1 MPRSARL
8 PLVASLL
15 LVAAGLAVLP
25 GVWATIT
32 IRQAFFDTLGMGSVY
47 HRHVATERNLFLG
60 TVGVLIVLG
69 IPLLLAALRVAAVP
83 DRDGS
88 RLPFVR
94 RAVWSVWAVLGVISA
109 LLFGTAMLEKG
120 DAFLAATNA
129 VSFGRTYA
137 GHDVSYFIFE
147 LPLQVSVLR
156 LAAFALVLLAIAS
169 GGVYFAAEQRRR
181 GTLVHQGD
189 ARRAA
194 DVVVSVTFVY
204 GGLALVCLG
213 LAYAIDRNSALIG
226 GDDLISGADKAT
238 RIVQMPSQLVIG
250 LLIAVLGIAT
260 IALAL
265 ARLRRALFAT
275 TQRMAA
281 GAGGT
286 WIATAVLLAIFSTFW
301 WVILVVV
308 AVAATLALLSLSKP
322 APEGRP
328 NLASVHGTLRRGKI
342 DGWPDRSAWAAF
354 VILTAIVGGAAPAAG
369 TSLYDHFT
377 LTGPRYQNQR
387 SYIERSIDS
396 TRYGFDLERMK
407 VTDAAGYTPG
417 GVTQEAIAGAPAS
430 VDSLRFL
437 AVDTAQPACE
447 RIQSR
452 DQFYNCG
459 DPHIDRYT
467 IGDKRRTVFS
477 IPRLIDW
484 DRVTGFQR
492 RHFAFTSGCGL
503 ILSPVNEIDSAG
515 RPRFIAGDIPQRG
528 IDPPLDKPQ
537 LYFGDDE
544 SPWAMVDTSQNQF
557 DCLKNQVTTW
567 GGDGIKVGDHRLALS
582 LFLGGLPI
590 VGGGRQ
596 FWNST
601 DGNPAGATSQA
612 LLYRGMRTR
621 MERLAPFLQWDS
633 SPYYAAADGR
643 VYVIDVGYAA
653 TDQLPYSEV
662 YNGVRYLRST
672 VIGVMDAY
680 SGETKLYVADPKEP
694 ITATWL
700 KVYPK
705 LFTPFAQLPAGLRAH
720 LKYGEDA
727 FDTQAA
733 ALARYHVTAAETFF
747 NGDQAWAFTEEATGT
762 GTNGQRVASPSR
774 YTYLVLPGETT
785 ERFSVIR
792 SYKPAA
798 QGKGL
803 GFSGWLA
810 IDSEP
815 DKFGQATILQFP
827 QSAANGEQ
835 LDSLDTFTSNVA
847 RDPVLSGEIG
857 VRSTTVRR
865 GDTLVVPIG
874 KGLLYVQPLYLD
886 NPGDSLPTLWQVVV
900 SFGDGHVFKGPT
912 FPAALQAA
920 FDGGD
925 GGGGDGGG
933 TGVPAN
939 DTIQELVLLADAELA
954 AWRAAVAAGN
964 DAAAAQHFARM
975 AAAIAQARALASPEA
990 PSTPVDP
997 ATGTAT
1003 GTTPTETAPAATTT
1017 TP

>member
-1 MPRSARL
+1 VPRSARL
-8 PLVASLL
+8 PLIASIL
-15 LVAAGLAVLP
+15 LVVAGLAVLP

-32 IRQAFFDTLGMGSVY
+32 IRQSFFDTLEMGSVY

-60 TVGVLIVLG
+60 TVLVLVVLG
-69 IPLLLAALRVAAVP
+69 VPLLIAALRVAGVP

-94 RAVWSVWAVLGVISA
+94 RAVWSIWTILAAFSA
-109 LLFGTAMLEKG
+109 LSFGTTMLAKG
-120 DAFLAATNA
+120 DAYLAATNA

-137 GHDVSYFIFE
+137 GHDVSYFVFE

-169 GGVYFAAEQRRR
+169 GAVYAAAEQRRR
-181 GTLVHQGD
+181 ASLVHQGD

-194 DVVVSVTFVY
+194 DVVVAVTFAY

-238 RIVQMPSQLVIG
+238 RIVQMPSQAVIG
-250 LLIAVLGIAT
+250 LLIAVLGVAT
-260 IALAL
+260 CALAIP
-265 ARLRRALFAT
+265 RLRRMLFAT
-275 TQRMAA
+275 TQRMAIAA
-281 GAGGT
+281 GAV
-286 WIATAVLLAIFSTFW
+286 WIATALLLAVFSTLWWIVLL
-301 WVILVVV
+301 VV
-308 AVAATLALLSLSKP
+308 AALATVALIRLTKP
-322 APEGRP
+322 APEDRP
-328 NLASVHGTLRRGKI
+328 NLATVHGTLRRGKI
-342 DGWPDRSAWAAF
+342 DGWPDRAAWAAF
-354 VILTAIVGGAAPAAG
+354 VVLTAIVGGAAPAAG

-387 SYIERSIDS
+387 SYIERSIAS
-396 TRYGFDLERMK
+396 TRFGFDLERIK
-407 VTDAAGYTPG
+407 ATDASGYTPG
-417 GVTQEAIAGAPAS
+417 GVTQQAISGAPAS

-467 IGDKRRTVFS
+467 IDGKRRTVFS

-503 ILSPVNEIDSAG
+503 VLSLVNEIDSAG

-528 IDPPLDKPQ
+528 LDPPLSHPE
-537 LYFGDDE
+537 LYFGDDR

-557 DCLKNQVTTW
+557 DCLKNQTTKW
-567 GGDGIKVGDHRLALS
+567 GGSGIKVGDHRLALS
-582 LFLGGLPI
+582 LFLGGLPVI
-590 VGGGRQ
+590 GGGRQ

-601 DGNPAGATSQA
+601 DGNPAGAGSQA

-621 MERLAPFLQWDS
+621 MQRLAPFLQWDS
-633 SPYYAAADGR
+633 SPYYAAADGH

-653 TDQLPYSEV
+653 TDQLPYSET
-662 YNGVRYLRST
+662 YNGVSYLRST

-694 ITATWL
+694 ITATWM
-700 KVYPK
+700 KVYPA
-705 LFTPFAQLPAGLRAH
+705 LFTPFSKLPAGLKVH

-727 FDTQAA
+727 FDAQAA

-762 GTNGQRVASPSR
+762 GTNGIRVASPSR
-774 YTYLVLPGETT
+774 YTYLVLPGQTT

-815 DKFGQATILQFP
+815 DRFGEATILQFP
-827 QSAANGEQ
+827 QSAANGQQ

-912 FPAALQAA
+912 FAAALQAA
-920 FDGGD
+920 FDGSG
-925 GGGGDGGG
+925 GGG
-933 TGVPAN
+933 TGTGVPST
-939 DTIQELVLLADAELA
+939 DSVQELVQLADEELK
-954 AWRAAVAAGN
+954 AWRTAVSAGN
-964 DAAAAQHFARM
+964 DAVAAQHFARM
-975 AAAIAQARALASPEA
+975 AAAIAQARALSGSSS
-990 PSTPVDP
+990 PSTTPP
-997 ATGTAT
+997 PTTTG
-1003 GTTPTETAPAATTT
+1003 ATTT
-1017 TP
+1017 TTGTTTTTTGTTTTP

>member
-1 MPRSARL
+1 M
-8 PLVASLL
+8 V
-15 LVAAGLAVLP
+15 AGLAVLP

-32 IRQAFFDTLGMGSVY
+32 VRQAFFDTLDMGSVY

-60 TVGVLIVLG
+60 TVVVLVVLG
-69 IPLLLAALRVAAVP
+69 IPLLIAALRVAAVP

-88 RLPFVR
+88 RLPYVR
-94 RAVWSVWAVLGVISA
+94 RAVWSVWTVLAALSA
-109 LLFGTAMLEKG
+109 LMFGTSMLEKG
-120 DAFLAATNA
+120 DAYLAATNA
-129 VSFGRTYA
+129 VDFGRTYA
-137 GHDVSYFIFE
+137 GHDISYFVFK

-156 LAAFALVLLAIAS
+156 LAAFALVLLAIAA
-169 GGVYFAAEQRRR
+169 GVVYAAAEQRRR
-181 GTLVHQGD
+181 GSLVHQGD

-194 DVVVSVTFVY
+194 DVVVAVTFGY

-213 LAYAIDRNSALIG
+213 LAYAIDRNTSLIG

-238 RIVQMPSQLVIG
+238 RVVQIPSQAVIG
-250 LLIAVLGIAT
+250 FLIVALGVATCVLAV
-260 IALAL
+260 
-265 ARLRRALFAT
+265 ARVRRWLFST
-275 TQRMAA
+275 TLQMAYVA
-281 GAGGT
+281 SAV
-286 WIATAVLLAIFSTFW
+286 WIATAVLLAIFSTLW
-301 WVILVVV
+301 WIVLVVI
-308 AVAATLALLSLSKP
+308 AAIASFLLISVSKP
-322 APEGRP
+322 STVEGKP
-328 NLASVHGTLRRGKI
+328 NLATVHGTLRRGKI
-342 DGWPDRSAWAAF
+342 DGWPDRAAWAAF
-354 VILTAIVGGAAPAAG
+354 VVLTAIVGGAAPAAG

-377 LTGPRYQNQR
+377 LSGPRYQNQR
-387 SYIERSIDS
+387 SYIERSIAS

-407 VTDAAGYTPG
+407 VTDASGYTPG
-417 GVTQEAIAGAPAS
+417 GVTQAAISAAPAS

-437 AVDTAQPACE
+437 SVDTAQPACE

-467 IGDKRRTVFS
+467 LDSKRRTVFS

-503 ILSPVNEIDSAG
+503 VLSPVNEIDTAG

-528 IDPPLDKPQ
+528 IDPPLAHPE
-537 LYFGDDE
+537 LYFGDDR

-557 DCLKNQVTTW
+557 VCLKNQTTTW
-567 GGDGIKVGDHRLALS
+567 AGNGVKVGDHRLALA
-582 LFLGGLPI
+582 LFLGGLPLI
-590 VGGGRQ
+590 GGGRQ

-601 DGNPAGATSQA
+601 DGNPAGAEAQA

-621 MERLAPFLQWDS
+621 LERLAPFLEWDS
-633 SPYYAAADGR
+633 APYYAAADGH

-653 TDQLPYSEV
+653 TDRLPYSESF
-662 YNGVRYLRST
+662 NGVRYLRST

-680 SGETKLYVADPKEP
+680 SGETKLYVLDPKEP
-694 ITATWL
+694 ITATWM
-700 KVYPK
+700 KVYPD
-705 LFTPFAQLPAGLRAH
+705 LFTNFSKLPAGLKSH

-727 FDTQAA
+727 FDAQAA

-762 GTNGQRVASPSR
+762 GTNGTRVASPSR
-774 YTYLVLPGETT
+774 YTYLVLPGQTT

-803 GFSGWLA
+803 GFAGWLA

-815 DKFGQATILQFP
+815 DKFGEATILQFP
-827 QSAANGEQ
+827 QSAANGQQ
-835 LDSLDTFTSNVA
+835 LDSLDTFTSNVT
-847 RDPVLSGEIG
+847 RDPVLSGLIG
-857 VRSTTVRR
+857 VRSAQVRR

-874 KGLLYVQPLYLD
+874 TGLLYVQPLYLD

-900 SFGDGHVFKGPT
+900 SFGDGHVFEGTT
-912 FPAALQAA
+912 FAAALQAA
-920 FDGGD
+920 FDGG
-925 GGGGDGGG
+925 GGDGGSG
-933 TGVPAN
+933 APSTDSIP
-939 DTIQELVLLADAELA
+939 ELVLLADTELK

-964 DAAAAQHFARM
+964 DTAAAQHFKKMADAI
-975 AAAIAQARALASPEA
+975 AAAKALSDSST
-990 PSTPVDP
+990 PSTTPP
-997 ATGTAT
+997 T
-1003 GTTPTETAPAATTT
+1003 GTTTAPATTT
-1017 TP
+1017 TTAPVDTTGTTTTP

>member
-1 MPRSARL
+1 M
-8 PLVASLL
+8 
-15 LVAAGLAVLP
+15 AAGLAVLP

-32 IRQAFFDTLGMGSVY
+32 IRQAFFDSLAMGSVY

-60 TVGVLIVLG
+60 TVLVLVVLG
-69 IPLLLAALRVAAVP
+69 IPLLIAALRVAAVP
-83 DRDGS
+83 DRDGT

-94 RAVWSVWAVLGVISA
+94 RAVWSMWTVLAAFSA
-109 LLFGTAMLEKG
+109 LAFGTAMLAKG
-120 DAFLAATNA
+120 DAYLAATNA
-129 VSFGRTYA
+129 VNFGRTYA
-137 GHDVSYFIFE
+137 GHDISYFVFE

-156 LAAFALVLLAIAS
+156 LAAFALVLLAIVS
-169 GGVYFAAEQRRR
+169 GAIYFAAEQRRR
-181 GTLVHQGD
+181 GSLVHAGD

-194 DVVVSVTFVY
+194 DVVVAVTSAY

-213 LAYAIDRNSALIG
+213 LAYAIDRNSSLIG

-238 RIVQMPSQLVIG
+238 RIVQIPSQAVIG
-250 LLIAVLGIAT
+250 ILIAVLGVAT
-260 IALAL
+260 CALAVP
-265 ARLRRALFAT
+265 RLRRTLFAT

-281 GAGGT
+281 VAAAT
-286 WIATAVLLAIFSTFW
+286 WAATAILLAIFSTMW
-301 WVILVVV
+301 WIVLVVV
-308 AVAATLALLSLSKP
+308 AALAGFALIKLTKP

-328 NLASVHGTLRRGKI
+328 NLASAHGTLRRGKI
-342 DGWPDRSAWAAF
+342 DGWPDRVAWATF
-354 VILTAIVGGAAPAAG
+354 VVLTAIVGGAAPAAG

-377 LTGPRYQNQR
+377 LSGPRYQNQR
-387 SYIERSIDS
+387 SYIERSITS
-396 TRYGFDLERMK
+396 TRFGFDLERMK
-407 VTDAAGYTPG
+407 VTDASGYVPG
-417 GVTQEAIAGAPAS
+417 GVTQAAIAGAPAS

-437 AVDTAQPACE
+437 SVDTAQPACE

-528 IDPPLDKPQ
+528 LKLEHPE
-537 LYFGDDE
+537 LYFGDDR

-557 DCLKNQVTTW
+557 DCLKNQKTTW

-582 LFLGGLPI
+582 LFLGGLPL

-601 DGNPAGATSQA
+601 DGNPAGGDAQA

-621 MERLAPFLQWDS
+621 LERLAPFLQWDS
-633 SPYYAAADGR
+633 KPYYAAADGH
-643 VYVIDVGYAA
+643 VYVVDVGYAT
-653 TDQLPYSEV
+653 TDQLPYSEI
-662 YNGVRYLRST
+662 YGGIRYLRST
-672 VIGVMDAY
+672 VIGVMDTY
-680 SGETKLYVADPKEP
+680 SGQTKLYVLDPKEP
-694 ITATWL
+694 ITATWM
-700 KVYPK
+700 KVYPD
-705 LFTPFAQLPAGLRAH
+705 LFTSFSKLPPGLKAH

-727 FDTQAA
+727 FDVQAA

-762 GTNGQRVASPSR
+762 GTNGTRVASPSR
-774 YTYLVLPGETT
+774 YTYLVLPGQTT

-815 DKFGQATILQFP
+815 DKFGEATVLQFP
-827 QSAANGEQ
+827 QSAANGQQ

-847 RDPVLSGEIG
+847 RDPVLSGQIG
-857 VRSTTVRR
+857 VRRDQVRR

-900 SFGDGHVFKGPT
+900 SFGDGHVFEGPT
-912 FPAALQAA
+912 FAAALQAA
-920 FDGGD
+920 FDGG
-925 GGGGDGGG
+925 GGDGGTG
-933 TGVPAN
+933 TGVPST
-939 DTIQELVLLADAELA
+939 DTVQELVLLADTELA

-975 AAAIAQARALASPEA
+975 AAAIAQARALSDSSS
-990 PSTPVDP
+990 PSTSAPGSTTTTTAPTATEP
-997 ATGTAT
+997 ATT
-1003 GTTPTETAPAATTT
+1003 ATTT
-1017 TP
+1017 TAP

>member
-1 MPRSARL
+1 M
-8 PLVASLL
+8 L

-32 IRQAFFDTLGMGSVY
+32 IRQAFFDTLEMGSVY

-60 TVGVLIVLG
+60 TVLVLIVLG
-69 IPLLLAALRVAAVP
+69 VPLLIAGLRVAAVP
-83 DRDGS
+83 DRDGT

-94 RAVWSVWAVLGVISA
+94 RAVWSMWAVLAAFSA
-109 LLFGTAMLEKG
+109 LAFGTAMLAKG

-129 VSFGRTYA
+129 VPFGRTYA
-137 GHDVSYFIFE
+137 GHDISYFVFE

-169 GGVYFAAEQRRR
+169 GAIYFAAEQRRR
-181 GTLVHQGD
+181 GSLVHAGD

-194 DVVVSVTFVY
+194 DVVVAVTFAY

-238 RIVQMPSQLVIG
+238 RIVQIPSQAVIG
-250 LLIAVLGIAT
+250 ILIAVLGVAT
-260 IALAL
+260 CALAVP
-265 ARLRRALFAT
+265 RLRRTLFAT

-281 GAGGT
+281 VAAGT
-286 WIATAVLLAIFSTFW
+286 WIATAVLLAIFSTLW
-301 WVILVVV
+301 WIVLV
-308 AVAATLALLSLSKP
+308 AVSGLVGFALIRLTKP

-328 NLASVHGTLRRGKI
+328 NLASAHGTLRRGKI
-342 DGWPDRSAWAAF
+342 DGWPDRAAWAAF
-354 VILTAIVGGAAPAAG
+354 VVLTAIVGGAAPAAG

-377 LTGPRYQNQR
+377 LSGPRYQNQR
-387 SYIERSIDS
+387 SYIERSIAS
-396 TRYGFDLERMK
+396 TRFGFDLERMK
-407 VTDAAGYTPG
+407 VTDASAYVPS
-417 GVTQEAIAGAPAS
+417 GVTQAAIAGAPAS

-437 AVDTAQPACE
+437 SVDTAQPACE

-467 IGDKRRTVFS
+467 IDSKRRTVFS

-503 ILSPVNEIDSAG
+503 VLSPVNEIDSAG

-528 IDPPLDKPQ
+528 IDPPLEHPE
-537 LYFGDDE
+537 LYFGDDR

-557 DCLKNQVTTW
+557 DCLKNQKTVW
-567 GGDGIKVGDHRLALS
+567 GGNGVKVGDHRLALS
-582 LFLGGLPI
+582 LFLGGLPL

-601 DGNPAGATSQA
+601 DGNPAGGDAQA

-621 MERLAPFLQWDS
+621 MQRLAPFLQWDS
-633 SPYYAAADGR
+633 KPYYAAADGH
-643 VYVIDVGYAA
+643 VYVIDVGYAT
-653 TDQLPYSEV
+653 TDQLPYSEI
-662 YNGVRYLRST
+662 YGGVRYLRST

-680 SGETKLYVADPKEP
+680 SGETKLYVLDPKEP
-694 ITATWL
+694 ITATWM
-700 KVYPK
+700 KVYPD
-705 LFTPFAQLPAGLRAH
+705 LFTSFAKLPAGLKAH

-727 FDTQAA
+727 FDVQAA

-762 GTNGQRVASPSR
+762 GTNGTRVASPSR
-774 YTYLVLPGETT
+774 YTYLVLPGQTT

-815 DKFGQATILQFP
+815 DRFGEATILQFP
-827 QSAANGEQ
+827 QSAANGQQ

-847 RDPVLSGEIG
+847 RDPVLSGQIG
-857 VRSTTVRR
+857 VRRDQVRR

-900 SFGDGHVFKGPT
+900 SFGDGHVFAGPT
-912 FPAALQAA
+912 FAASLQAA
-920 FDGGD
+920 FDGS
-925 GGGGDGGG
+925 GGDGGTG
-933 TGVPAN
+933 AGVPST
-939 DTIQELVLLADAELA
+939 DTVQELVLLADTELA

-975 AAAIAQARALASPEA
+975 AAAIAQARALSDSSSPS
-990 PSTPVDP
+990 PSTP
-997 ATGTAT
+997 
-1003 GTTPTETAPAATTT
+1003 GTTTTTPATTT
-1017 TP
+1017 TAADPATTATTTAP

>member
-8 PLVASLL
+8 PLVASTL

-32 IRQAFFDTLGMGSVY
+32 IRQAFFDTLEMGSVY
-47 HRHVATERNLFLG
+47 HRHVATERNLFLA
-60 TVGVLIVLG
+60 TVLFLVVLG
-69 IPLLLAALRVAAVP
+69 IPLLVAALRVAAVP

-88 RLPFVR
+88 RMPFVR
-94 RAVWSVWAVLGVISA
+94 RAVWSLWTVLAAFSGLS
-109 LLFGTAMLEKG
+109 FGTTMLAKG

-137 GHDVSYFIFE
+137 GHDVSYFIFK

-169 GGVYFAAEQRRR
+169 GVVYAAAEQRRR
-181 GTLVHQGD
+181 ASLVHQGD

-194 DVVVSVTFVY
+194 DVVVAVTFGY
-204 GGLALVCLG
+204 GGLALLCLG
-213 LAYAIDRNSALIG
+213 VAYAIDRNTALIG

-238 RIVQMPSQLVIG
+238 RIVQMPAQAVIG
-250 LLIAVLGIAT
+250 LLIAALGVAT
-260 IALAL
+260 CALAVP
-265 ARLRRALFAT
+265 RLRRMLFAT
-275 TQRMAA
+275 TQRMAVV
-281 GAGGT
+281 AGGT
-286 WIATAVLLAIFSTFW
+286 WIATAVLLTIFSTMW
-301 WVILVVV
+301 WIIVVV
-308 AVAATLALLSLSKP
+308 IAVLATLALRSQARP
-322 APEGRP
+322 APDGRP

-342 DGWPDRSAWAAF
+342 DGWPDRAAWAAF
-354 VILTAIVGGAAPAAG
+354 VVLTAIVGGAAPAAG
-369 TSLYDHFT
+369 TSLYDQLT
-377 LTGPRYQNQR
+377 LTGPRFQNQR
-387 SYIERSIDS
+387 SYIERSIES
-396 TRYGFDLERMK
+396 TRFGFDLTRMK
-407 VTDAAGYTPG
+407 VTDASAYRPG
-417 GVTQEAIAGAPAS
+417 GVTEQAISNAPAS

-452 DQFYNCG
+452 TQFYNCG

-467 IGDKRRTVFS
+467 IDGKRRTVFS

-484 DRVTGFQR
+484 ERVTGFQR

-503 ILSPVNEIDSAG
+503 VLSPVNEIDSAG

-528 IDPPLDKPQ
+528 LDLDHPE
-537 LYFGDDE
+537 LYFGDDR

-557 DCLKNQVTTW
+557 VCLKNQVTKW
-567 GGDGIKVGDHRLALS
+567 GGNGIKLGDHRLALS
-582 LFLGGLPI
+582 LFLGGLPL
-590 VGGGRQ
+590 VGRGRQ

-601 DGNPAGATSQA
+601 DGNPAGPGSQA

-621 MERLAPFLQWDS
+621 MQRLAPFLQWDS
-633 SPYYAAADGR
+633 SPYYAAAGGR
-643 VYVIDVGYAA
+643 VYVVDVGYAA
-653 TDQLPYSEV
+653 TDQLPYSQA

-694 ITATWL
+694 ITATWM
-700 KVYPK
+700 KVYPA
-705 LFTPFAQLPAGLRAH
+705 LFTPFSQLPAGLKAH

-727 FDTQAA
+727 FDAQAA
-733 ALARYHVTAAETFF
+733 ALARYHVTATETFF
-747 NGDQAWAFTEEATGT
+747 NGDQAWSFTEEATGT
-762 GTNGQRVASPSR
+762 GTTGTRVVSPSR
-774 YTYLVLPGETT
+774 YTYLVLPGQTT

-815 DKFGQATILQFP
+815 DKFGEATILQFP
-827 QSAANGEQ
+827 QSAADGGQ

-847 RDPVLSGEIG
+847 RDPVLSGQIG
-857 VRSTTVRR
+857 VRSATVRR

-874 KGLLYVQPLYLD
+874 NGLLYVQPLYLD

-900 SFGDGHVFKGPT
+900 SFGDGHVFAGPT
-912 FPAALQAA
+912 FAAALQSA
-920 FDGGD
+920 FDGG
-925 GGGGDGGG
+925 GGAGGPG

-939 DTIQELVLLADAELA
+939 DSIEELVLLADTELA

-964 DAAAAQHFARM
+964 DAAAAQHFAKM
-975 AAAIAQARALASPEA
+975 AAAIAQAKGLSDSGS
-990 PSTPVDP
+990 PSTS
-997 ATGTAT
+997 
-1003 GTTPTETAPAATTT
+1003 TTPPTTT
-1017 TP
+1017 TPTTTTAPEPAPTTTTGTTTAP